1 MRQQCPQLQKF
12 EPGFQCFFGRCPLQ
26 ASSLLLV
33 WVFELTIFRKK
44 AFLTWQP
51 VPGPGPAMLV
61 FGKHIYSERH
71 EFTLTNRIIR
81 FLAWNMPYHVE
92 HHTLPNVPFHKL
104 PALHDH
110 MQGRHRVLSNG
121 YAEFTAD
128 YARHLN

>member
-12 EPGFQCFFGRCPLQ
+12 EPAFQIFGRCPLQ

-61 FGKHIYSERH
+61 FGKHMELGLEHLRIVQSPHSDRD
-71 EFTLTNRIIR
+71 TNIATMKCEWASAVWTKAA
-81 FLAWNMPYHVE
+81 L
-92 HHTLPNVPFHKL
+92 NVL
-104 PALHDH
+104 
-110 MQGRHRVLSNG
+110 
-121 YAEFTAD
+121 
-128 YARHLN
+128 